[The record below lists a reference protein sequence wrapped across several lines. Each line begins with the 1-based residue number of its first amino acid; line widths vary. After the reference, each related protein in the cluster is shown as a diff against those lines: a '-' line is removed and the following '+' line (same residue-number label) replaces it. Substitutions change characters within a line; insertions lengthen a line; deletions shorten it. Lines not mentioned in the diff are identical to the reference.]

1 MKTLNQT
8 NDGDLTL
15 GRPRIVILALLTAA
29 IVLLSYYLFW
39 RFYFDDSL
47 ISLRY
52 WQNFLKGEGLV
63 WNPTERVEGYTNFL
77 FLVVSGLIST
87 LGFDLIES
95 TRFVGLASLAG
106 LVGFTAYYQ
115 LHHPLSE
122 PGRRSLRLLPVLL
135 VTTSLPLIIWSVG
148 GLETVSFTWLAS
160 MACWLAAARLED
172 RPSRGVLVG
181 ILFALTT
188 MTRPD
193 GVIFLAVT
201 AGFILLLSFKERK
214 KFSFL
219 VSMLASFA
227 VFYVP
232 YFLWR
237 MWYYGDLLPNT
248 FYVKGEFAPYKLLRG
263 FEYITDFAVSP
274 PYLLPLF
281 LVGFG
286 FALVRRV
293 LDRRTL
299 YLGLVVFG
307 FMAWVLYVGGDQMPA
322 YRFMVPMIPTLALL
336 VPALLERLV
345 PLTAR
350 YAFATSGM
358 FLLFSFW
365 YLGVPAPLTAKAWR
379 EHPAAFIGKA
389 VAQLVNAHW
398 PEGSLIALNT
408 AGSTPFYASNYSY
421 IDMLGLNDRHIAKRP
436 LQDRDFPWKGV
447 PGHEKGDGLYV
458 LSRQPDYIIL
468 GPANGTHAS
477 TPWFLSDV
485 EIAES
490 AEFRRSY
497 KYVERRVDIT
507 RLAGWQDFSPGGN
520 IWFRFYRRIKTEE

>member
-336 VPALLERLV
+336 VLPC
-345 PLTAR
+345 
-350 YAFATSGM
+350 S
-358 FLLFSFW
+358 
-365 YLGVPAPLTAKAWR
+365 
-379 EHPAAFIGKA
+379 
-389 VAQLVNAHW
+389 
-398 PEGSLIALNT
+398 
-408 AGSTPFYASNYSY
+408 
-421 IDMLGLNDRHIAKRP
+421 
-436 LQDRDFPWKGV
+436 KGWC
-447 PGHEKGDGLYV
+447 P
-458 LSRQPDYIIL
+458 
-468 GPANGTHAS
+468 
-477 TPWFLSDV
+477 
-485 EIAES
+485 
-490 AEFRRSY
+490 
-497 KYVERRVDIT
+497 
-507 RLAGWQDFSPGGN
+507 
-520 IWFRFYRRIKTEE
+520 